1 MKKWKRLFPVHVFL
15 NHIKRNIF
23 GDIKTYLSTIFKSRI
38 MSWGGGGC
46 SKKYLGTTEVFD
58 SCWRGLDIILLN
70 PFSIIVCHYNFFS
83 FEDQL
88 QHACTFF
95 FDSYY
100 DKRLHRWKMNETNMY
115 INMSS
120 IYISYIFKIWKKSF
134 AKLLCN
140 RKQNVTWNT
149 DRGT

>member
-1 MKKWKRLFPVHVFL
+1 MKKWKLLFPVHVFL

-38 MSWGGGGC
+38 MSWGGGVF
-46 SKKYLGTTEVFD
+46 KKISRDYWSFWLLLKRTWHN
-58 SCWRGLDIILLN
+58 SLN

-95 FDSYY
+95 LDSYY

>member
-1 MKKWKRLFPVHVFL
+1 MKKWKLLFPVHVFL

-38 MSWGGGGC
+38 MSWGGVF
-46 SKKYLGTTEVFD
+46 KKISRDYWSFWLLLKRTWHN
-58 SCWRGLDIILLN
+58 SLN

-95 FDSYY
+95 FYSYY

-120 IYISYIFKIWKKSF
+120 IYISYIFNFFFEEVVCKI
-134 AKLLCN
+134 
-140 RKQNVTWNT
+140 VM
-149 DRGT
+149 